1 MRTTISD
8 LSARK
13 KRGEKWSMLT
23 AYDSTVASI
32 LDEAGIPVLLVGDS
46 AGNNFLGEENTIPVT
61 VDELIA
67 LARAVV
73 RGSSRAL
80 IVADFP
86 FGSYETGVDDA
97 LATGIRFF
105 KEAKVHAVKLEGGA
119 KVVPQIQA
127 LIAAGIPVMG
137 HLGLTPQSVHA
148 LGGFK
153 VQGRGGDGEGI
164 KADARALA
172 QAGVFAIVLELVPEE
187 LATEI
192 AAELA
197 IPIIGIGAGK
207 GVDAQVLVWTDLM
220 GLTTGAP
227 KFARAYLHGRS
238 LMVDAA
244 KRWSHDVSTGE
255 FPGAAETFH

>member
-1 MRTTISD
+1 MRVTTSE
-8 LSARK
+8 LALRK
-13 KRGEKWSMLT
+13 KRGEKWAMLT
-23 AYDSTVASI
+23 AYDSMIANI
-32 LDEAGIPVLLVGDS
+32 LDSAGIPVLLVGDS

-67 LARAVV
+67 LSRAVV
-73 RGSSRAL
+73 RGSSSAMV
-80 IVADFP
+80 VADFP
-86 FGSYETGVDDA
+86 FGSYESGPEAA

-105 KEAKVHAVKLEGGA
+105 KEAKVQAVKLEGGA

-153 VQGRGGDGEGI
+153 VQGRGADGERI

-172 QAGVFAIVLELVPEE
+172 AAGVFAIVLELVPEE
-187 LATEI
+187 LAAEI
-192 AAELA
+192 AAELS

-207 GVDAQVLVWTDLM
+207 LVDAQVLVWTDLI
-220 GLTTGAP
+220 GLTVGAP
-227 KFARAYLHGRS
+227 KFAKSYLNGRE
-238 LMVDAA
+238 LIADAA
-244 KRWSHDVSTGE
+244 KRWAADVADGA
-255 FPGAAETFH
+255 FPGPEQTFH